1 MFCANRDPRRPP
13 AKLGMGGQI
22 SRGAPSSPRVRTT
35 SWCRRRAR
43 GDHTAILRPDGGLRS
58 ASGSSDVPVAV
69 VFPSEGQQSPR
80 LVPESVLGIR
90 ILKRGYVAQYDFGK
104 AFVVREA
111 STDSPLP

>member
-1 MFCANRDPRRPP
+1 
-13 AKLGMGGQI
+13 
-22 SRGAPSSPRVRTT
+22 
-35 SWCRRRAR
+35 
-43 GDHTAILRPDGGLRS
+43 
-58 ASGSSDVPVAV
+58 VAV